1 MRAIQGYCPACGQED
16 LGHREVPHPD
26 NPARIIGSVFC
37 ANPDCLQP
45 AAAHLILEDSE
56 IHHIV
61 RFNPDD
67 TFNVQHPL
75 RERIDSTLL
84 DCLVHTEVQRSH
96 ATGAPTEG
104 TWRLKKSSD
113 HNLDTNWVWERL

>member
-1 MRAIQGYCPACGQED
+1 MRAIQGYCPSCGQEE
-16 LGHREVPHPD
+16 LGHLEKSHPD

-45 AAAHLILEDSE
+45 DAAHRILQDPE

-84 DCLVHTEVQRSH
+84 DCLVHTEVQRSS
-96 ATGAPTEG
+96 AEGAPTEG
-104 TWRLKKSSD
+104 TWRLKKASE
-113 HNLDTNWVWERL
+113 HNLDRNWVWERL